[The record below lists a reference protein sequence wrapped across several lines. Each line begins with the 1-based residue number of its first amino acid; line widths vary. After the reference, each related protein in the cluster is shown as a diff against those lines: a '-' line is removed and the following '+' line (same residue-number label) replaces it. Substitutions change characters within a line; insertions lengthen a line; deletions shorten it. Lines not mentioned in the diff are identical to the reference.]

1 MIGLI
6 QRVLIDHI
14 EATQGE
20 AAMRQLAAA
29 AGVEEPG
36 RRIDTD
42 YDDAECLRL
51 FEAAGQVLGL
61 DREALMA
68 LYADIF
74 VKWTLVHY
82 PMFFQMADS
91 AQAFLAR
98 QPAIHASMG
107 AGIRDAQLRARVND
121 KFRIVEQRAGRLV
134 VEYRSDNGLC
144 GLYRALFQRLL
155 DHYEERGLCEEACCM
170 HRGDTCC
177 RFVMHF
183 EERPA

>member
-14 EATQGE
+14 ESTLGE
-20 AAMRQLAAA
+20 AAMRQLAVD
-29 AGVEEPG
+29 AGIEHLG

-51 FEAAGQVLGL
+51 FDAAGEALGL
-61 DREALMA
+61 DQEALMA

-121 KFRIVEQRAGRLV
+121 KFRIVEQHPGRLV

-144 GLYRALFQRLL
+144 GLYRALFRRLL
-155 DHYEERGLCEEACCM
+155 EHYGERGLCEETGCM
-170 HRGDTCC
+170 HRGDACC

-183 EERPA
+183 EERAA